1 MTSYNASVFAPRMP
15 VDDLLLANFSREE
28 LTWVANSILGPNS
41 LKNSKSR
48 ETEEAKALL
57 LAHKTNPQF
66 LVLVMQ
72 TIAKTADGANVP
84 ITTFNVADELK
95 NLGAKIRVSDPEA
108 QTSEVNV
115 TVGDTEIQITHALGL
130 MNPTKLAPFFP
141 GRMIAPWDFQAA
153 NLAFFIGCLTEHKI
167 SVAHEGFNSRKSA
180 KITVAVGT
188 DFLVGLKIQSL
199 SEPLLLLFARTLSE
213 LIPSFGRL
221 DTYTGVA
228 WAHVA
233 YLALMKLE
241 HGYRLSVVGRLFAL
255 LFENAPARSSF
266 RPPSDSETML
276 MKAMASKLGMT
287 FDARDFLFQRK
298 AVDVKIPGVKDI
310 PEAAYTY
317 LRMCRNYRG
326 KDEIG
331 MSGMSAG
338 AYGGHF
344 TSRDN
349 AKVQKCA
356 SVIAYFNPP
365 PGTMIY
371 VTMTDARVCMALHAT
386 FPELG
391 LRFPGHTMKIAGV
404 GFESYVPDMSM
415 AWWFDFS
422 SFNLEDKANRDT
434 MDQFVA
440 RLSEETSKRISAT
453 VNTRPAVYICQAKIL
468 AFNINVRSYN
478 VRYYPSVTPHNM
490 VTTLAVIQNDVPH
503 KFPPEIGV
511 KQMCA
516 LANAANSFRN
526 FYFLHRTSI
535 AKRVESRAG
544 AHFIP
549 LVGFVRPS
557 KVKFDSYTDFVTLT
571 QAGVDLDPESVE
583 KIAGELAMMQNTSFG
598 DARRATNAAID
609 NLITARRGL
618 GIDGEANMS
627 DAVRAASAT
636 GPILAPIGRPNDDDG
651 PDRPR
656 DDGAGDDDSNEVD
669 LEAYTDAKQ

>member
-1 MTSYNASVFAPRMP
+1 MNSYSASVFAPRMP
-15 VDDLLLANFSREE
+15 VDDLLLSNFSREE
-28 LTWVANSILGPNS
+28 LTWVANSILGANS

-57 LAHKTNPQF
+57 ATHRSNPQF

-72 TIAKTADGANVP
+72 TISKTTDGANVP
-84 ITTFNVADELK
+84 ITTFNVVDELK
-95 NLGAKIRVSDPEA
+95 ALGAKVHISDPEA
-108 QTSEVNV
+108 QTSAVNV
-115 TVGDTEIQITHALGL
+115 VLGETEIQVNQALGL
-130 MNPTKLAPFFP
+130 INPMKLAPLFP
-141 GRMIAPWDFQAA
+141 GRLVAQWDFQAA
-153 NLAFFIGCLTEHKI
+153 NLAFFIGCLTEHRI
-167 SVAHEGFNSRKSA
+167 SVAHEGFNSRRSA
-180 KITVAVGT
+180 KISVAIGT
-188 DFLVGLKIQSL
+188 DFLTGLKIQNL
-199 SEPLLLLFARTLSE
+199 SEPLLILFAKTLGD

-241 HGYRLSVVGRLFAL
+241 HGYRLSVVGKLFAM
-255 LFENAPARSSF
+255 LFENVPARGSF

-276 MKAMASKLGMT
+276 MKAAAAKLGAT
-287 FDARDFLFQRK
+287 FDARDFLFQKK
-298 AVDVKIPGVKDI
+298 AVDVKIPGVKDT

-338 AYGGHF
+338 AYGGQF

-365 PGTMIY
+365 PGTTVY
-371 VTMTDARVCMALHAT
+371 VTMTDANVCLALHAT

-404 GFESYVPDMSM
+404 GFESYVPDMSL

-422 SFNLEDKANRDT
+422 SFSLEDKANRDT
-434 MDQFVA
+434 MDQFAA
-440 RLSEETSKRISAT
+440 RLADETSKKITAT

-468 AFNINVRSYN
+468 TFNINVRNYN

-490 VTTLAVIQNDVPH
+490 VTTLAVIQDAVPH
-503 KFPPEIGV
+503 KFPPEIGIR
-511 KQMCA
+511 QMCA
-516 LANAANSFRN
+516 LANASNSYRN
-526 FYFLHRTSI
+526 FYFLHRVSI
-535 AKRVESRAG
+535 AKRVETRAQ

-549 LVGFVRPS
+549 LVGFLRPS
-557 KVKFDSYTDFVTLT
+557 KVKFDSYTDFVSLT

-583 KIAGELAMMQNTSFG
+583 KIAGELALMQETKFS
-598 DARRATNAAID
+598 DARHAQIGVID
-609 NLITARRGL
+609 NLINAQRNRGM
-618 GIDGEANMS
+618 GIDGDPAVN
-627 DAVRAASAT
+627 DAVRVT
-636 GPILAPIGRPNDDDG
+636 GPIIAPISRPVDDDG
-651 PDRPR
+651 SARRP
-656 DDGAGDDDSNEVD
+656 DGADADSDNEVD
-669 LEAYTDAKQ
+669 LDAYVDGK